1 MKKLGISVLLAGALL
16 LAACGEGASSS
27 DDRKSNQAST
37 LLASSVEEGA
47 TLDALGEALEAMEYD
62 TLALTLGID
71 GTLDLDMT
79 TVMSSSSGVAGSDE
93 MSVTDV
99 YTNYVVGIA
108 ADGFRATSR
117 LADLTLDEQGTA
129 SLKDIYMEA
138 AMEGGLGFDLRV
150 DTSVFR
156 DGTEVEEAGS
166 STSMAIPETT
176 FDEEVH
182 LKDGSIYLDLSE
194 EGLAA
199 LQELNTATLERKML
213 LPCPE
218 GILDLSFLSDLK
230 EQGPSFIE
238 QINRRFGHDLG
249 AEFTVN
255 GEGRYNIHMD
265 FTGAE
270 LREMAV
276 QYYMFVLGVAASG
289 PATSQDSVMTSMMEE
304 SIRELLNG
312 LEFGG
317 LGLDLAFSADGD
329 YFALDVHNLAISG
342 SIDPQTGTD
351 PILIDAD
358 LDLSFV
364 FEPGAEVDTG
374 WTPEGTYLQPEM

>member
-16 LAACGEGASSS
+16 LAACGEGTSSS
-27 DDRKSNQAST
+27 EDRKSNQASS
-37 LLASSVEEGA
+37 LLSSSVEEGE
-47 TLDALGEALEAMEYD
+47 TLDALAHALEAMEYD

-79 TVMSSSSGVAGSDE
+79 TVTSSLSGVAGSGE

-129 SLKDIYMEA
+129 SLKDTYMEA

-150 DTSVFR
+150 DTTVFR

-166 STSMAIPETT
+166 STSIAIPETT
-176 FDEEVH
+176 FDEEIH
-182 LKDGSIYLDLSE
+182 IKDGSIYLDFSE

-199 LQELNTATLERKML
+199 LQELNIATLEEKML

-218 GILDLSFLSDLK
+218 RVLDLSFLSDLK
-230 EQGPSFIE
+230 EQGPAVIAE
-238 QINRRFGHDLG
+238 IAAGTDLG
-249 AEFTVN
+249 AACTLD
-255 GEGRYNIHMD
+255 GEGRYNIHMS
-265 FTGAE
+265 FSGAK

-276 QYYMFVLGVAASG
+276 QYYMFVLGVAASD
-289 PATSQDSVMTSMMEE
+289 PTTSQDSAMTSMMEE
-304 SIRELLNG
+304 SIRELLKN

-317 LGLDLAFSADGD
+317 LDLDLAFSADGD

-358 LDLSFV
+358 LDLSFA

-374 WTPEGTYLQPEM
+374 WTPEGTYVQPEM

>member
-1 MKKLGISVLLAGALL
+1 MKKLGISALLAGALL

-27 DDRKSNQAST
+27 EDRKSNQASS
-37 LLASSVEEGA
+37 LLSSSVEEGE
-47 TLDALGEALEAMEYD
+47 TLDALAAALEAMEYD

-79 TVMSSSSGVAGSDE
+79 TVMSSSSGIAGSDE

-99 YTNYVVGIA
+99 YTNYVVRIA
-108 ADGFRATSR
+108 ADGFRTTSR
-117 LADLTLDEQGTA
+117 LADLTLDEQGSTA
-129 SLKDIYMEA
+129 LKDIYMEA
-138 AMEGGLGFDLRV
+138 AMEGSLGFDLLV
-150 DTSVFR
+150 DTTVFR
-156 DGTEVEEAGS
+156 DGTEVEEAGN

-176 FDEEVH
+176 FDEEIH
-182 LKDGSIYLDLSE
+182 LKDGSIYLDFSE
-194 EGLAA
+194 AGLAA

-218 GILDLSFLSDLK
+218 GVLDLSFLADIK
-230 EQGPSFIE
+230 EQGPTFIAE
-238 QINRRFGHDLG
+238 LNRRLGYDLG
-249 AEFTVN
+249 AEFTIN

-265 FTGAE
+265 FSGAE

-276 QYYMFVLGVAASG
+276 QYYMYVLGVAASE
-289 PATSQDSVMTSMMEE
+289 PTTSQDSAMTSMMEE
-304 SIRELLNG
+304 SIRELLKD

-317 LGLDLAFSADGD
+317 LGLDLAFSRDGD
-329 YFALDVHNLAISG
+329 YFAIDVHNLAISG

-358 LDLSFV
+358 LDLSFA
-364 FEPGAEVDTG
+364 FEPGVEVDTG
-374 WTPEGTYLQPEM
+374 WTPEGTYVQPAM